1 MDSLIVRKI
10 KLFILFKKN
19 LFEFR
24 IITEANLESDDVMSP
39 RQGAHYS
46 EVSPVILYN
55 NIKLTKKQI
64 ITIRT
69 TKLTLN
75 IDQND
80 E

>member
-1 MDSLIVRKI
+1 
-10 KLFILFKKN
+10 
-19 LFEFR
+19 
-24 IITEANLESDDVMSP
+24 MSP
-39 RQGAHYS
+39 RQGAHCS

-55 NIKLTKKQI
+55 NIKLTKKKQI
-64 ITIRT
+64 ITIQT